1 MSRLCFIPY
10 NQVNIK
16 NIIFDLGGV
25 VLDIDYQKTLDEFK
39 KLGVHNLE
47 DTFTLSSQVELFNQL
62 DCGLISPEDFR
73 NELRNHLNK
82 NLSDSEIDNAWN
94 ALLLEWNPERIK
106 LLENLRND
114 YRIYLLSNTNIIHSK
129 IYNEQLMSLS
139 GGKNLKNYFDKVYY
153 SYEVGLRKPNPEIFK
168 IVLDENGLSSE
179 NTLFI
184 DDTLEH
190 IESARKIG
198 LMSYHIKPK
207 EGETILDL
215 FR

>member
-1 MSRLCFIPY
+1 
-10 NQVNIK
+10 
-16 NIIFDLGGV
+16 V

-129 IYNEQLMSLS
+129 IYNEQS
-139 GGKNLKNYFDKVYY
+139 
-153 SYEVGLRKPNPEIFK
+153 
-168 IVLDENGLSSE
+168 
-179 NTLFI
+179 
-184 DDTLEH
+184 
-190 IESARKIG
+190 
-198 LMSYHIKPK
+198 
-207 EGETILDL
+207 
-215 FR
+215 